1 MVCLGNIC
9 RFPLLESILK
19 SKLPKKTFE
28 VESAGTEG
36 FHIGKYTDP
45 RSIEIVAQ
53 NVINITKQTVRK
65 FIREDFKRFDRIYEM
80 DRGNLK
86 NVKQIGITEE
96 EVNVVALLL
105 ENKEVPDPYYGNNNE
120 FKKMFDLIDNAC
132 ERINKKLLN

>member
-53 NVINITKQTVRK
+53 KGLISLNKLS
-65 FIREDFKRFDRIYEM
+65 E
-80 DRGNLK
+80 NLS
-86 NVKQIGITEE
+86 VKISNDLTES
-96 EVNVVALLL
+96 
-105 ENKEVPDPYYGNNNE
+105 
-120 FKKMFDLIDNAC
+120 M
-132 ERINKKLLN
+132 